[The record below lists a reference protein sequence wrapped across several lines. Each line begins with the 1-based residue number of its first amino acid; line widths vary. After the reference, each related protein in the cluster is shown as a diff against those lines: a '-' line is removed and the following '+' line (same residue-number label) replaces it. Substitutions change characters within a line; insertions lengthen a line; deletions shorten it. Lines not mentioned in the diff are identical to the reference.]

1 MVNPKSGSLGTHGRR
16 ADRTLT
22 GKAHKAHKAREVEV
36 KVIKSAAGETIV
48 AVGLNGVPAAQAVD
62 SAPAD
67 GRNDRAPRTGRTE
80 PTASPDAQH
89 GANLAVFLP
98 KSRRRRVM
106 PARRR
111 LRR

>member
-22 GKAHKAHKAREVEV
+22 GKAHKAHEVEV
-36 KVIKSAAGETIV
+36 KVIKSAAGETTV

-62 SAPAD
+62 SAPAG

-80 PTASPDAQH
+80 PTPSSDAQH
-89 GANLAVFLP
+89 GTDPAGFLP